1 MARRAIRW
9 HKQGRGI
16 VSSVTPG
23 SPVRLWIDGPV
34 AADSLVDVFQIAEVA
49 ISRALRKLF
58 RRSPGTFVTNLPVNP
73 NAVVPTGSGVLTED
87 WLAAQRLGKSLRAS
101 RYVGRLPGEGASGPL
116 EVFAETSV
124 TTNSSSP
131 SLRLDAS
138 MLAGATGLPLP
149 SVLAQTGER
158 KTTLAAIVKAAV
170 DPDVQLRV
178 LTPSSPEL
186 DLDTYLQEVAEVF
199 DVRGDDLFE
208 AFREVNADWLIEP
221 LDIETGTGRPTHIE
235 AGHSIPLTVDLY
247 PSEPG
252 STMLALAVVDTASEQ
267 VLGISEM
274 VGLTVDEY
282 GLIFRDF

>member
-1 MARRAIRW
+1 
-9 HKQGRGI
+9 
-16 VSSVTPG
+16 
-23 SPVRLWIDGPV
+23 
-34 AADSLVDVFQIAEVA
+34 
-49 ISRALRKLF
+49 
-58 RRSPGTFVTNLPVNP
+58 
-73 NAVVPTGSGVLTED
+73 
-87 WLAAQRLGKSLRAS
+87 
-101 RYVGRLPGEGASGPL
+101 
-116 EVFAETSV
+116 
-124 TTNSSSP
+124 
-131 SLRLDAS
+131 